1 MWLWIIPIL
10 IFFVPLILAWKT
22 AGRKRKKYILIA
34 NCIGIFIIIA
44 MLLLCVADVN
54 QDKRDEEKYG
64 IVQGDFWDSVHY
76 VGDKDG
82 YHIIGGGGHTFPTKA
97 IFVEAVKVPWMCYPG
112 ADVELYYEK
121 GTGGHVD
128 TMDTEVKFSDGTHA
142 YYDGDVVAI
151 KFDANMFALGI
162 IGWVVFFLFANS
174 IICLIIAVVIA
185 AYKKM
190 FENKKNPKK

>member
-44 MLLLCVADVN
+44 MLLLCVVDVN
-54 QDKRDEEKYG
+54 QDKRDEEKYD
-64 IVQGDFWDSVHY
+64 IVQGNLWDSVNY
-76 VGDKDG
+76 EGEKEG
-82 YHIIGGGGHTFPTKA
+82 YYIVSGGGRRFPPKA
-97 IFVEAVKVPWMCYPG
+97 IPVESTEISQLCYLG

-121 GTGGHVD
+121 GTDMWKQNEIKISGISYAV
-128 TMDTEVKFSDGTHA
+128 
-142 YYDGDVVAI
+142 YDGDVVAI